1 LAGNGVM
8 VPFTM
13 QAVDRASNELVLAV
27 ATEHAGAF
35 DADHE
40 LACAAFELALQ
51 GRLGRRLE
59 SDCHLSLGTAR

>member
-1 LAGNGVM
+1 
-8 VPFTM
+8 
-13 QAVDRASNELVLAV
+13 V

-51 GRLGRRLE
+51 GNLWRGFE
-59 SDCHLSLGTAR
+59 QDCHRSLGTAG